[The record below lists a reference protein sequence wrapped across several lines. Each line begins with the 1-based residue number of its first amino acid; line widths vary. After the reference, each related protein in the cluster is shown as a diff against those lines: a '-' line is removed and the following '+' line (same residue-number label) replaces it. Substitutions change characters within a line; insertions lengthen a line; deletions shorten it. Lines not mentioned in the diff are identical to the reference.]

1 MVTKKCVLFFC
12 PDNADNDYGKKK
24 ETQHMTELI
33 ELMKNRRTIRKYRP
47 EQISEEELQLILEAG
62 QYAPSAGGAQSTRI
76 VALQNR
82 TISEQ
87 LGKINVGLMKRREGA
102 HVSDEQPS
110 IIDDPTITSGFY
122 GAPTVCVIFSRTES
136 SYSIADSLC
145 SAENMILEAYS
156 LDVSSAIIG
165 RAEMTFDN
173 DFGKELMKE
182 WEIPENYT
190 ERCFVILGYLDGAYP
205 SMKPRKENRI
215 RIVR

>member
-1 MVTKKCVLFFC
+1 
-12 PDNADNDYGKKK
+12 
-24 ETQHMTELI
+24 MTELI

-82 TISEQ
+82 TLSEK

-110 IIDDPTITSGFY
+110 IIDDPSIPSGFY

-136 SYSIADSLC
+136 SYSIADSFC

-156 LDVSSAIIG
+156 LNVSSAIIG

-173 DFGKELMKE
+173 DSGRELMKE

-190 ERCFVILGYLDGAYP
+190 ARCFVILGYLDGPYP

-215 RIVR
+215 RIIR